1 MKFKS
6 KSSRSLVK
14 VLALSMI
21 LSTAPLFAFADD
33 SAVTE
38 KTETAS
44 VSTEAKAEKSDAT
57 PATSSVSQPAN
68 PRHGSGFRAAEP
80 SKTGPY
86 KESDFALL
94 YKTEK
99 ATLRNMPVIDKA
111 TGKALTKPIKFKV
124 WNATLQRFERKLL
137 HLMVCFQMLN

>member
-14 VLALSMI
+14 VLAISMI

-44 VSTEAKAEKSDAT
+44 V
-57 PATSSVSQPAN
+57 
-68 PRHGSGFRAAEP
+68 
-80 SKTGPY
+80 
-86 KESDFALL
+86 
-94 YKTEK
+94 
-99 ATLRNMPVIDKA
+99 
-111 TGKALTKPIKFKV
+111 
-124 WNATLQRFERKLL
+124 
-137 HLMVCFQMLN
+137 

>member
-33 SAVTE
+33 STVTE

-68 PRHGSGFRAAEP
+68 PRHGSVFRAAEP

-86 KESDFALL
+86 KEPDFALL
-94 YKTEK
+94 DKTC
-99 ATLRNMPVIDKA
+99 N
-111 TGKALTKPIKFKV
+111 
-124 WNATLQRFERKLL
+124 
-137 HLMVCFQMLN
+137 